1 VEKDDEGSEP
11 RRRQWPC
18 ETRRLIMELFC
29 AGVHPS
35 SIGAVMAITG
45 ARDMVVPSKHFMRRM
60 RN

>member
-1 VEKDDEGSEP
+1 
-11 RRRQWPC
+11 
-18 ETRRLIMELFC
+18 MELFC